1 MSAPGRP
8 KRELLSL
15 GGTARSAKG
24 ELMSGPTI
32 AVIDIG
38 KTSAKVLTLD
48 RAGEVRQRH
57 TCASQA
63 SAAAPYPHIDVEP
76 MFQWVL
82 DALGEVAAHNA
93 IDTIVCTAHGA
104 AAALIADD
112 HLAMPVLDYEA
123 VPPRS
128 VDRDY
133 DRIAPRFAE
142 TLSPRLPAGL
152 NLGRQLFWQQTAFPA
167 EFARVQ
173 AILTYPQYWA
183 WRLCG
188 VAASEISSLGAH
200 TDLWDPRHGQFSS
213 LAGQRG
219 WDRLFAP
226 LRAAWEPLGTL
237 RPEMARAIGVPA
249 ACRVLCGVHDSNA
262 ALLRCVAASIS
273 GTAMAVVSTGTWFI
287 CFRPGGDLDRLDGAR
302 DMLAN
307 VAPDGTPLACA
318 RFMGGRECEAIA
330 GGGNL
335 GTANVT
341 DLRRLIASGAMAM
354 PSFVDL
360 GGPFPGRSGAVIGGA
375 GLTGG
380 ERAALAIFYA
390 ALVTDL
396 CLDLLDAPA
405 DLAVLGPFAGNG
417 LYPAILAALKPERRV
432 VVDTSADA
440 TAIGA
445 GWLAARGSNL
455 AAFGPPLRPA
465 VPVVAKG
472 LIDHA
477 RRWRERVAA

>member
-1 MSAPGRP
+1 MSAP
-8 KRELLSL
+8 
-15 GGTARSAKG
+15 A
-24 ELMSGPTI
+24 I
-32 AVIDIG
+32 AVVDIG
-38 KTSAKVLTLD
+38 KTSAKVLALD
-48 RAGEVRQRH
+48 RAGGVRQRH
-57 TCASQA
+57 TCASRA

-76 MFQWVL
+76 MFRWVL
-82 DALGEVAAHNA
+82 DALGEVAAHDP

-104 AAALIADD
+104 AAALIADGR
-112 HLAMPVLDYEA
+112 LALPVLDYEA
-123 VPPRS
+123 LPPRDI
-128 VDRDY
+128 DRDY
-133 DRIAPRFAE
+133 DRVAPRFAE

-188 VAASEISSLGAH
+188 VPASEVSALGAH
-200 TDLWDPRHGQFSS
+200 TDLWDPRGRQFSS
-213 LAGQRG
+213 LARERG
-219 WDRLFAP
+219 WGRLFAP
-226 LRAAWEPLGTL
+226 LRAAWELLGTL
-237 RPEMARAIGVPA
+237 RPEVAQAIGVPA
-249 ACRVLCGVHDSNA
+249 TCRVLCGVHDSNA

-330 GGGNL
+330 SGGDL
-335 GTANVT
+335 GAADAT
-341 DLRRLIASGAMAM
+341 DLARLIASGAMAL

-360 GGPFPGRSGAVIGGA
+360 GGPFPGRRGAVIGGA
-375 GLTGG
+375 GLAVG
-380 ERAALAIFYA
+380 ERAALAILYA

-417 LYPAILAALKPERRV
+417 LYPGILAALKPERRV
-432 VVDTSADA
+432 LVDTAVDA

-445 GWLAARGSNL
+445 GWLAVRGSNP
-455 AAFGPPLRPA
+455 AAFGPPLRSA
-465 VPVVAKG
+465 APVVAKG
-472 LIDHA
+472 LTEHA
-477 RRWRERVAA
+477 RHWRERVAA